1 MDRQLNDIEIRVLGC
16 LIEKEHTTPD
26 LYPLSLNSLTN
37 ACNQKSSRDPVLSL
51 TEAEVANT
59 LEILESKRLILA
71 ESGFGSR
78 VIKYKHRFCNT
89 EFSEL
94 KLSQAELAVLCVLF
108 LRGAQTPGELRSR
121 CARIHSFNNVAE
133 VEAVLQEMQQG
144 ESPLIVM
151 LPREAGRREARFAH
165 LFGDAP
171 IETSSASCAEVAP
184 DQIAQLQARIAELES
199 EVERLNLKL
208 SHYES
213 Q

>member
-1 MDRQLNDIEIRVLGC
+1 MDRQLNDLEIRVLGC

-108 LRGAQTPGELRSR
+108 LRGAQTPGELRTR

>member
-1 MDRQLNDIEIRVLGC
+1 MDRQLNDLEIRVLGC

-108 LRGAQTPGELRSR
+108 LRGAQTPGELRTR
-121 CARIHSFNNVAE
+121 CSRIHSFNNVAE

-144 ESPLIVM
+144 ESPLITM

-171 IETSSASCAEVAP
+171 IKTSSASCAEVAP
-184 DQIAQLQARIAELES
+184 DQVAQLQARIAELES
-199 EVERLNLKL
+199 EVERLKLKL

>member
-1 MDRQLNDIEIRVLGC
+1 MDRQLNDLEIRVLGC

-144 ESPLIVM
+144 ESPLITM

-171 IETSSASCAEVAP
+171 IKTSSASCAEVAP
-184 DQIAQLQARIAELES
+184 DQVAQLQARIAELES
-199 EVERLNLKL
+199 EVERLKLKL

>member
-1 MDRQLNDIEIRVLGC
+1 MDRQLNDLEIRVLGC

-144 ESPLIVM
+144 ESPLITM

-199 EVERLNLKL
+199 EVERLTLKL